1 MPMTDPLRHGGLE
14 HQIGADLLQALL
26 EDPVGGVRCPG
37 EVVHCV
43 NVPCCSCV
51 LRTCLI
57 FMKRNIFISLRCLVS
72 STGHSWHCAHLLSR
86 LGIAEYCAIFIDS
99 CIVLWP
105 VELVYFFLV
114 LAVTFASFIAKLSN
128 LHLATDSVG
137 ASLLI
142 LGSFEVH

>member
-14 HQIGADLLQALL
+14 HQIGAELLQALL

-51 LRTCLI
+51 LRTYLV

-72 STGHSWHCAHLLSR
+72 STGHSWHCARLLSR
-86 LGIAEYCAIFIDS
+86 LGIAEYRAIFIDS

-105 VELVYFFLV
+105 VELVYFFWFWHSPLLV
-114 LAVTFASFIAKLSN
+114 LLPNCRTCTLPQILLV
-128 LHLATDSVG
+128 HLC
-137 ASLLI
+137 
-142 LGSFEVH
+142 